1 MSMRLGRWSP
11 PFSSRCC
18 AEKFGRQSSFHSFP
32 FVLQPAL
39 KKLEGRARREVD
51 QVRGT
56 AAIGGAKAW
65 NLDFALRHLLS
76 NLAPEAFLRFTPQ
89 GIPNLQYV
97 GRFQQ
102 IIDMP
107 AKRFFAL
114 QMALHPC
121 IDASLG
127 AAHVYVMAC
136 GKGECSQPSYSD
148 GGLLF

>member
-1 MSMRLGRWSP
+1 M
-11 PFSSRCC
+11 
-18 AEKFGRQSSFHSFP
+18 
-32 FVLQPAL
+32 
-39 KKLEGRARREVD
+39 
-51 QVRGT
+51 RGT

-65 NLDFALRHLLS
+65 NCDFALRHLLG
-76 NLAPEAFLRFTPQ
+76 NLAPAAFLRFTPQ
-89 GIPNLQYV
+89 GIPDLHYT

-107 AKRFFAL
+107 AKPFFAL

-121 IDASLG
+121 IEAPLG

-148 GGLLF
+148 RGLLFQSEQQSVGTFFHCTIILWEQCNGKQPAYTSTGGGKIV